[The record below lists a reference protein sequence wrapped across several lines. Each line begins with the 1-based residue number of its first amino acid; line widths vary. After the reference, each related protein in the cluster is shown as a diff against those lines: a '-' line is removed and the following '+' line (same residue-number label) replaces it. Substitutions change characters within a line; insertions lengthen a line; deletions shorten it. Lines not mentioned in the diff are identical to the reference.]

1 MSKTQSNLVQVDVN
15 ELEALLRDVS
25 YKLRGVHHHGGAQHI
40 DYVNEVNGSSTS
52 GSLAPGVT
60 DEKHPVGPVVNN
72 VEHGPL
78 IDHQIPQDTILQEG
92 AQEPQLTWAR
102 IRHIMR
108 EPFSEFFGVFILILF
123 GDGVV
128 AQVVLSGGAKGDFQ
142 SINWGWG

>member
-25 YKLRGVHHHGGAQHI
+25 YRLRGVHHHGGAQHI

-52 GSLAPGVT
+52 GSLAPGVAE
-60 DEKHPVGPVVNN
+60 EKHPVGPVVNN

-92 AQEPQLTWAR
+92 AQEPQLAWAR